1 MHFDD
6 IVDTYIKKNT
16 DVLNIPKNSLC
27 PYLFT
32 FQEGTPP
39 VLLETVRLQIL
50 NCIERIAPYMNIKK
64 WYLTG
69 DCIRPS
75 NPPDNKCEVSVVISF
90 SGYNDDTTSEQRGY
104 EMCRKLSG
112 TYVDR
117 SQHKLYFYMYNTS
130 LSINNLDGAYDVFL
144 NKWVKVPE
152 TDDEDFDTDN

>member
-27 PYLFT
+27 PNLFS

-39 VLLETVRLQIL
+39 VLLESVRLQIL
-50 NCIERIAPYMNIKK
+50 NCIERISPYIKIQR

-69 DCIRPS
+69 ECIKPS
-75 NPPDNKCEVSVVISF
+75 STPNDSCEVSVVISF
-90 SGYNDDTTSEQRGY
+90 ASYSDDNTTEQRAY

-112 TYVDR
+112 SYVDR
-117 SQHKLYFYMYNTS
+117 TQHKLYFYMYDTP
-130 LSINNLDGAYDVFL
+130 LSISNLDGAYDVL
-144 NKWVKVPE
+144 TNKWVKVPNI
-152 TDDEDFDTDN
+152 DDEDFNTDY